1 MPRRRCEYQLRAGE
15 KALELCE
22 LRRREDCGG
31 ARWKRVISCAREPIH
46 AVGGRH
52 AIAVRRIG
60 ECNARSCEQLVLCRE
75 AFGRS
80 GTARG
85 CWRCC
90 ARVARAG
97 RAEITCMVDL
107 SSRNASAMSVGCP
120 PLEPIS
126 EPPSRRRSQVLRGR
140 SVDLVAEF
148 ATGRYILGRHQTA
161 NNRLELLP
169 VSSFFTTVCEDLP
182 VNYTA
187 SHLHHVKDT
196 RYGTSKTPKIIP

>member
-107 SSRNASAMSVGCP
+107 SSRNASAMSVGCH
-120 PLEPIS
+120 LSEPIS
-126 EPPSRRRSQVLRGR
+126 EPPSRRPPRSSAVDR
-140 SVDLVAEF
+140 SAEF
-148 ATGRYILGRHQTA
+148 VRRYVLGRHQTA

-169 VSSFFTTVCEDLP
+169 VSSFFTTVCED
-182 VNYTA
+182 
-187 SHLHHVKDT
+187 
-196 RYGTSKTPKIIP
+196 